1 MSKISNTN
9 AYPIATPVADD
20 LLIFTDVSDFNATKT
35 TTISGISN
43 GGLLTEEIIVSP
55 EEMLSL
61 NGGGEIKL
69 IEAKGLNT
77 VIVPTSFFM
86 SLDFNTTPYNFVGA
100 TTSEDIRF
108 TYGNALLPTDDAFF
122 YIGNLFNE
130 SQDTYFVLGGGGT
143 FFGTLNIKNQPL
155 VIKALSST
163 TVTQGDSP
171 VTFNITYRIVN
182 IS

>member
-1 MSKISNTN
+1 MSKVSNTN

-20 LLIFTDVSDFNATKT
+20 LLIFTDVSDFNTTKS

-43 GGLLTEEIIVSP
+43 GGLLIEERVVTP
-55 EEMLSL
+55 NEMLSL

-77 VIVPTSFFM
+77 VIVPTSIYM
-86 SLDFNTTPYNFVGA
+86 RLDFNTTPYNFVGA
-100 TTSEDIRF
+100 TSSEDIRI
-108 TYGNALLPTDDAFF
+108 TYGNASYPTDDVFF
-122 YIGNLFNE
+122 YVGNSFNY
-130 SQDTYFVLGGGGT
+130 SQEAYLILGGGGT
-143 FFGTLNIKNQPL
+143 FSGALNIKNQPL
-155 VIKALSST
+155 AMKALPSL

-171 VTFNITYRIVN
+171 ITFNITYRIVN

>member
-9 AYPIATPVADD
+9 AYPIATPAADD
-20 LLIFTDVSDFNATKT
+20 LLIFTDVSDFNTTKS

-43 GGLLTEEIIVSP
+43 GGLLTEERVVTP
-55 EEMLSL
+55 NEMLSL

-77 VIVPTSFFM
+77 VIVPTSIYM
-86 SLDFNTTPYNFVGA
+86 SLDFNTTPYNFAGA
-100 TTSEDIRF
+100 TTAADIRI
-108 TYGNALLPTDDAFF
+108 TYGNAISASNDAFL
-122 YIGNLFNE
+122 YVGNLFNF
-130 SQDTYFVLGGGGT
+130 SQDAYLVSSMDMYFGV
-143 FFGTLNIKNQPL
+143 LNIKNQPL
-155 VIKALSST
+155 ALIGLSSL

-171 VTFNITYRIVN
+171 VTFNITYKIVN